1 MVTIKLDKVR
11 KLKFAMRGMLAFE
24 EKTGIDVF
32 KGFDMAAMSSKDKLT
47 LLWACLLHEDHELD
61 FDYMT
66 DFIDLN
72 NIGPVI
78 KAVAECIL
86 ASAPKS
92 EGTPPLVVKPQSG

>member
-32 KGFDMAAMSSKDKLT
+32 KGFDMKNMSSKEKLL

-61 FDYMT
+61 FDYLT
-66 DFIDLN
+66 DLVDLN
-72 NIGPVI
+72 NITEAI
-78 KAVAECIL
+78 QKMTECIIE
-86 ASAPKS
+86 SVPKS
-92 EGTPPLVVKPQSG
+92 DGKSPLAEKPQDG

>member
-1 MVTIKLDKVR
+1 
-11 KLKFAMRGMLAFE
+11 MLAFE
-24 EKTGIDVF
+24 EKTGIDIF
-32 KGFDMAAMSSKDKLT
+32 KGFDMKNMSSKEKLL

-66 DFIDLN
+66 DFVDLN

-92 EGTPPLVVKPQSG
+92 EGAGPLAEKSQSG